1 MPFFTV
7 AAGPARRAAV
17 SLTGTAVAALLLVS
31 GCGSS
36 GKSTGAAAASSKE
49 SAIASAVG
57 GSPSSAAAS
66 TAAAL
71 PQACSLL
78 TPAEAAAAASTPLM
92 PPVAAGASGT
102 GLNTLCQFTG
112 PTTGPTA
119 QIEVYV
125 GDGAK
130 KQLDIE
136 RVTLKHTFTTV
147 AGVGDQCVQEDNW
160 IFVEKNGVW
169 ASIHL
174 VRLNDPSQ
182 NVMPLQTAIKE
193 LAARLP

>member
-1 MPFFTV
+1 MPSVTD
-7 AAGPARRAAV
+7 AAGPARRAVVALAV
-17 SLTGTAVAALLLVS
+17 GGTLLFVS

-36 GKSTGAAAASSKE
+36 KGSGTAAAFPSGSAVASS
-49 SAIASAVG
+49 AAT
-57 GSPSSAAAS
+57 PSSAASS
-66 TAAAL
+66 TPAAI
-71 PQACSLL
+71 PDACSLL
-78 TPAEAAAAASTPLM
+78 TPAEAAAAATTPLM
-92 PPVAAGASGT
+92 PPVAAGTGDSGKA
-102 GLNTLCQFTG
+102 TLCQFTG

-119 QIEVYV
+119 QVEVYV

-174 VRLNDPSQ
+174 VRLNDAAQ
-182 NVMPLQTAIKE
+182 NVAPLQTAIKA